1 MPNWCQNHLVVA
13 GPPVLLNAFKQVARQ
28 PSLAF
33 ERKRLIERAL
43 RGENEVEDPPALSL
57 FNFDPPPAHR
67 FCEEF
72 WREQRW
78 DVKWDVNRVE
88 LMDDV
93 EEKAFGLSFETPW
106 GPPIGGV
113 ERMAG
118 AFPGLFFR
126 LRFIEGGMGS
136 FGNIVWLGNDRVAEQ
151 DLQGDGFRR
160 FAQREFGVES
170 QTDLFREEG
179 PEIPVDI
186 EKGVT
191 SGDGLRKD
199 PAFISEGLEDIASA
213 SGPEQARSHI
223 QALLEAIEDWG
234 GPKKLRG
241 WSDKW
246 PWSQEVGL
254 LSAAVVSPV
263 VDRQTVSEV
272 IETGRPGVLRFVQA
286 FTEEAEEFVRRW
298 ALEQLTTAPPPSA
311 DEANKQGL
319 LPSRV
324 VLELGPPRT
333 IEKINPTLLHNKICR
348 HDSGEVS
355 AWKDRQLDAD
365 RLLERQTRQ
374 GETLSAKQWKQLQAY
389 WEEACSRE
397 GPVAIGQRF
406 LVGNRLL
413 DWKGLD
419 EQVVEAFLE
428 EAPEGSLYWQRA
440 LEHPNCPLRRA
451 LEEIKDGPS
460 HKVHVPLMALAGRI
474 RDQQAFDLLDEF
486 LEQAQ
491 GVGMVQELVGE
502 RGNDWYDQVMEVLT
516 DRYTDQAIL
525 LLCREIL
532 DHQAEVE
539 TGALGK

>member
-13 GPPVLLNAFKQVARQ
+13 GPPVLLSAFKQVARQ

-33 ERKRLIERAL
+33 ERNCLIERAL
-43 RGENEVEDPPALSL
+43 RGENEAEDPPALSL

-67 FCEEF
+67 FREEF

-78 DVKWDVNRVE
+78 DVKWDVKRVE

-93 EEKAFGLSFETPW
+93 EEQAFGLSFETPW

-118 AFPGLFFR
+118 AFPGLLFR

-136 FGNIVWLGNDRVAEQ
+136 YGNIVWLGTDRVVDQ

-160 FAQREFGVES
+160 FARAEFGVEFHHE
-170 QTDLFREEG
+170 DLTREEE
-179 PEIPVDI
+179 PVIPVEI
-186 EKGVT
+186 EEGVT

-213 SGPEQARSHI
+213 SSPEEVRSHI

-234 GPKKLRG
+234 GPEKLRG

-272 IETGRPGVLRFVQA
+272 IETGRPGVLRFAQG

-298 ALEQLTTAPPPSA
+298 ALEQLTTDPPPSSEEA
-311 DEANKQGL
+311 DKQGL
-319 LPSRV
+319 LPRQV

-333 IEKINPTLLHNKICR
+333 IEEINPTLLCNKICR

-355 AWKDRQLDAD
+355 AWKDRQLEAD
-365 RLLERQTRQ
+365 RLLERQARQ
-374 GETLSAKQWKQLQAY
+374 GETFSSKQLKQLRVY
-389 WEEACSRE
+389 WEKACDRE
-397 GPVAIGQRF
+397 GPVA
-406 LVGNRLL
+406 VG
-413 DWKGLD
+413 
-419 EQVVEAFLE
+419 
-428 EAPEGSLYWQRA
+428 
-440 LEHPNCPLRRA
+440 
-451 LEEIKDGPS
+451 
-460 HKVHVPLMALAGRI
+460 
-474 RDQQAFDLLDEF
+474 
-486 LEQAQ
+486 
-491 GVGMVQELVGE
+491 
-502 RGNDWYDQVMEVLT
+502 
-516 DRYTDQAIL
+516 
-525 LLCREIL
+525 
-532 DHQAEVE
+532 
-539 TGALGK
+539 